1 MREFNL
7 FENCEFF
14 ASGNLLFE
22 RSCSMIDECYKVN
35 SGSENYRLEDE
46 EIKLVTPIDV
56 MILDYQM
63 P

>member
-7 FENCEFF
+7 FQNCEFF

-22 RSCSMIDECYKVN
+22 RAFAMIDECYKVN
-35 SGSENYRLEDE
+35 SGSENNRTEDG